1 MDKERYIPAET
12 CCLQFRW
19 INAQCIQMKLP
30 NGKVILTD
38 PFFPSPTT
46 PWNVSKEMFDA
57 YALEDP
63 FDESSLEKVDY
74 IIINH
79 THGDHI
85 LKLEEV
91 YQKYHPI
98 VIIHSPM
105 AYDLA
110 LTHEINLSDIYP
122 VDFGGT
128 YYFDGFQIRTFHGTH
143 HPVRN
148 TYSQMPAADAC
159 DNPRAGKMSVLGGL
173 FNMNFIVTTDEH
185 VNIGF
190 IGGDIDGDFE
200 MFRACCP
207 DILFRNKLHSSK
219 AEYDVVKEWADYL
232 IQSHAKLMVPMHHEK
247 WLTGK
252 AGYTTK
258 LVEEMNE
265 YLKEHHAVARVL
277 NPKRTQWYSL
287 KVGLEA
293 VE

>member
-1 MDKERYIPAET
+1 MSKETYAPISAD
-12 CCLQFRW
+12 CLQFRW
-19 INAQCIQMKLP
+19 INAQCFQIKLP
-30 NGKVILTD
+30 NGKVVLTD
-38 PFFPSPTT
+38 PFFPSPATS
-46 PWNVSKEMFDA
+46 WNVTKELYDA
-57 YALEDP
+57 YALEEN
-63 FDESSLEKVDY
+63 FGVESLEQVDY

-122 VDFGGT
+122 VDFNGT
-128 YYFDGFQIRTFHGTH
+128 YYFDGFQLETFHGTH

-148 TYSQMPAADAC
+148 TYSQMPADDIC
-159 DNPRAGKMSVLGGL
+159 DNRRASQMSVLGGL
-173 FNMNFIVTTDEH
+173 FNMNFILTTDEQ
-185 VNIGF
+185 VKIGF

-200 MFRACCP
+200 MFRKHCP

-219 AEYDVVKEWADYL
+219 SEYDVVKEWVDYL
-232 IQSHAKLMVPMHHEK
+232 IQSHAKIMVPMHHEK

-252 AGYTTK
+252 PGYTTK
-258 LVEEMNE
+258 LVDDMNQ
-265 YLKEHHAVARVL
+265 YLKEKHAVARVL
-277 NPKRTQWYSL
+277 NPKRTQWYGI
-287 KVGLEA
+287 KFGIDMID
-293 VE
+293 